1 MSGHTTAVAA
11 AAPRTSV
18 VEAMIGHVVDVTRDV
33 FQTMVDRAVE
43 FQAPTFGAGQPVAN
57 VVGTVGFAGSV
68 SGYLSLCV
76 SNEAALEITQALLG
90 TDLDDAPSHIR
101 DTVGEMTNMI
111 TGSVRSLMA
120 DSGETMGIST
130 PIVTMGSDFSTVPP
144 RDALQVVCTFTMGAH
159 TLNVHLVIQGTGA
172 SRR

>member
-1 MSGHTTAVAA
+1 MSGPTTAVAA
-11 AAPRTSV
+11 AAPRTSI

-76 SNEAALEITQALLG
+76 SNDAALEITQALLG
-90 TDLDDAPSHIR
+90 TDLEDAPSHVR

-120 DSGETMGIST
+120 DAGETMGIST

-159 TLNVHLVIQGTGA
+159 TLNVHLVVQGTG
-172 SRR
+172 RR